1 MNVPPPPPAPPPG
14 PAAYGPA
21 RNDNGA
27 IASLVCGIVGIA
39 CIPLVGI
46 VALVLGLRARNRI
59 DSSMGELG
67 GRGMATAGI
76 VLGVLA
82 IVEIVI
88 VLIVAIA
95 ANMGS

>member
-1 MNVPPPPPAPPPG
+1 VNIPPPPPSPPPG
-14 PAAYGPA
+14 PPAYGPV

-27 IASLVCGIVGIA
+27 VASLVCGIVGIA

-46 VALVLGLRARNRI
+46 VALVLGLKARNRI
-59 DSSMGELG
+59 DASEGELG

-76 VLGVLA
+76 VLGILA